1 MSDFPKVGEQR
12 NKVLHPTLYV
22 ASALGLICS
31 GKSVN
36 VVLLRVDE
44 FVNAV
49 KSNAK
54 DLAFEIL
61 PDSEA

>member
-44 FVNAV
+44 FVNAIEFD
-49 KSNAK
+49 
-54 DLAFEIL
+54 DLG
-61 PDSEA
+61 DW